1 MIRTELENLIRQALN
16 ELSVQAESVSLET
29 PLEAAYGDY
38 ATGVSLAAAKQAGKN
53 PKELA
58 EAIKGNI
65 EQRKDPLLERVEVAG
80 PGFINFHLSTEGI
93 ERHLKEVATEIKG
106 GYKFRKGEKINIEF
120 ISANPTGDLHIGH
133 GRGAFF
139 GDALARVFS
148 YAGAQVTREYY
159 MNDSRE
165 SAQIKELGKTALG
178 KGEQYRTE
186 KLVQLLKSIDVS
198 GKSEEEAG
206 VSLAALV
213 QESNRRFIESKLN
226 IPFDVWYSEDE
237 KLRATGA
244 NDAMLAEL
252 SDKGLTYEREGA
264 VWLKTSEYGDDEDRV
279 VVRSDLNKSYF
290 ISDITYHQDKFA
302 RGFDTVIDVWGADHH
317 GHVKRMYAA
326 GKMLGWP
333 QKPVVQPIIFITQ
346 LVSLKEG
353 GEVKKMSKRA
363 GTAIY
368 LEDLVD
374 EFGIDVVRWFFAEKT
389 LNTHMEFDAAL
400 AREQSQKNPVFYV
413 QYAHARI
420 HSVLENVRDLAPS
433 ETTLLDAIA
442 GTMGRA
448 LALKLL
454 QFPEV
459 VLEVTKEFQVN
470 KLTTYAYELASEFSQ
485 FYRDERVIEGDQYNT
500 GALLLMKM
508 TKEVLAKSISLL
520 GISAP
525 ERM

>member
-1 MIRTELENLIRQALN
+1 
-16 ELSVQAESVSLET
+16 
-29 PLEAAYGDY
+29 
-38 ATGVSLAAAKQAGKN
+38 
-53 PKELA
+53 
-58 EAIKGNI
+58 
-65 EQRKDPLLERVEVAG
+65 
-80 PGFINFHLSTEGI
+80 
-93 ERHLKEVATEIKG
+93 
-106 GYKFRKGEKINIEF
+106 
-120 ISANPTGDLHIGH
+120 
-133 GRGAFF
+133 
-139 GDALARVFS
+139 
-148 YAGAQVTREYY
+148 QVTREYY
-159 MNDSRE
+159 MNDSRQ
-165 SAQIKELGKTALG
+165 SAQIRELGKTALG

-186 KLVQLLKSIDVS
+186 KLAQLLKSIDVS

-213 QESNRRFIESKLN
+213 QESNRRFIESKLT

-252 SDKGLTYEREGA
+252 SDKGLTYERDGA

-279 VVRSDLNKSYF
+279 VVRSDLSKSYF

-317 GHVKRMYAA
+317 GHVKRMHAA

-333 QKPVVQPIIFITQ
+333 QTPVLQPIIFITQ

-353 GEVKKMSKRA
+353 NEVKKMSKRA

-420 HSVLENVRDLAPS
+420 HSVLENVHDLTPN
-433 ETTLLDAIA
+433 ETTLLDVLA
-442 GTMGRA
+442 GARARA
-448 LALKLL
+448 LTLKLL

-470 KLTTYAYELASEFSQ
+470 KLTTYAYELASDFSQ
-485 FYRDERVIEGDQYNT
+485 FYHDVRVIEGDQYNR
-500 GALLLMKM
+500 GALLLMKI
-508 TKEVLAKSISLL
+508 TKEVLAKSLSLL

>member
-1 MIRTELENLIRQALN
+1 MVKQELEKIVRKALTK
-16 ELSVQAESVSLET
+16 LSMEVEGVSIERPT
-29 PLEAAYGDY
+29 VSDHGDY
-38 ATGVSLAAAKQAGKN
+38 ATNVALIASKQEGKS
-53 PKELA
+53 PRELA
-58 EAIKGNI
+58 EKIQKEI
-65 EQRKDPLLERVEVAG
+65 DEQEDPLLEKVEVGGA
-80 PGFINFHLSTEGI
+80 GFINFHLSLRGVEQQI
-93 ERHLKEVATEIKG
+93 ERVSAEVGA
-106 GYKFRKGEKINIEF
+106 GYPFRKGEKINIEF

-133 GRGAFF
+133 GRGAFY
-139 GDALARVFS
+139 GDVLARVFS
-148 YAGAQVTREYY
+148 YAGAEVTREYY

-186 KLVQLLKSIDVS
+186 KLAQLQRDIDVS
-198 GKSEEEAG
+198 GKSPEEAG
-206 VSLAALV
+206 AVLAALV
-213 QESNRRFIESKLN
+213 QESNKRFIESKLR

-244 NDAMLAEL
+244 NDVMLAKL

-279 VVRSDLNKSYF
+279 VVRSDKSKSYF

-302 RGFDTVIDVWGADHH
+302 RGFDTVIDMWGADHH
-317 GHVKRMYAA
+317 GHVKRMHAA

-333 QKPVVQPIIFITQ
+333 QTPVPQPIIFITQ

-368 LEDLVD
+368 LEELVD

-420 HSVLENVRDLAPS
+420 HSVLENIRDLTPDK
-433 ETTLLDAIA
+433 TTLPDAL
-442 GTMGRA
+442 TDSTGRA
-448 LALKLL
+448 LGLKLL
-454 QFPEV
+454 QFPEII
-459 VLEVTKEFQVN
+459 EEITKEFQVN
-470 KLTTYAYELASEFSQ
+470 KLTTYAYELAAEFSQ
-485 FYRDERVIEGDQYNT
+485 FYHNVRVIEGDQYNR

-508 TKEVLAKSISLL
+508 SKEVLAKSLGLL

-525 ERM
+525 EKM